1 MVDLSAIDSPE
12 QLATLLNGMGDDEI
26 IGTVEQLGIDAV
38 LDKVFE
44 AMPSR
49 FDAAKAGT
57 QKADIQ
63 WNVKTPAGDKAY
75 SVRVAEGACSTA
87 NGAADGPDIS
97 LTVSLPVFLK
107 LVSGTLNG
115 TSAFMAGQL
124 QLTGNVMTAMS
135 MQSWFGM

>member
-1 MVDLSAIDSPE
+1 MVDLTTIDSPE
-12 QLATLLNGMGDDEI
+12 QLATLLQGMGDDDI
-26 IGTVEQLGIDAV
+26 ISTVGQLGTDAV

-44 AMPSR
+44 AMPGR

-57 QKADIQ
+57 QQANIQ
-63 WNVKTPAGDKAY
+63 WNINTPDGAKAY
-75 SVRVAEGACSTA
+75 SVAVAGGGCTTKAGAT
-87 NGAADGPDIS
+87 DGPDIS

-124 QLTGNVMTAMS
+124 QLTGNVMTAMA